1 MCAGTDGSSIGLART
16 KYIRCIY
23 GIFSRRFVKYTVIY
37 GVYIRFWPTLL
48 FYIGRSLPCYATNN
62 NITNIKTLLP
72 LPCDLRNVHPVRLQA
87 LTALLDQLLTCRTH
101 TTSSAL
107 PCDLRNVHPVRLQ
120 ALTAMLDQLLICR
133 THTTSS
139 TVGVQH
145 QEALRLWVDLCSD
158 ALPEGMGPLFTCQQ
172 VRVCV
177 RAFVCVY
184 VRVYLCACMCVHVPA
199 GACVCVCVCVRVFV
213 CVHVRVCACVFVCV
227 YVCVRVCVYVLCTNV
242 CTCVCVRVRV
252 VDIAACLD

>member
-1 MCAGTDGSSIGLART
+1 
-16 KYIRCIY
+16 
-23 GIFSRRFVKYTVIY
+23 
-37 GVYIRFWPTLL
+37 
-48 FYIGRSLPCYATNN
+48 
-62 NITNIKTLLP
+62 
-72 LPCDLRNVHPVRLQA
+72 
-87 LTALLDQLLTCRTH
+87 
-101 TTSSAL
+101 
-107 PCDLRNVHPVRLQ
+107 
-120 ALTAMLDQLLICR
+120 MLDQLLICR

-199 GACVCVCVCVRVFV
+199 GACVCVCAFVCVCLCACMCVYVRVCLCACMCVYVCVCMCCVQMCVRVFV
-213 CVHVRVCACVFVCV
+213 
-227 YVCVRVCVYVLCTNV
+227 YVYVLWT
-242 CTCVCVRVRV
+242 
-252 VDIAACLD
+252 